1 MKLRG
6 AGMSGLYGRTIR
18 LFHVE
23 IQAVDALI
31 LGAVLLFDLL
41 IILFR
46 ARVPAAGAL
55 LLKTTLTGTVYF
67 AATAIHGRVRSG
79 ALRWLIRTAS
89 VQLMLAQLFI
99 VSMPMQLILVR
110 NWRDP
115 ALLRFEQG
123 LLGVQPTIWLERFVT
138 PPLTEWMM
146 FAYVFYLVIYP
157 GLSALIFVRRGERAM
172 EDYLFN
178 LAAVNLSC
186 FLFFFVYPIAG
197 PLYHMPE
204 AYSVPLRGG
213 LFTAIG
219 EYIRAHIHEIGGNLP
234 SPHCAVATV
243 MWAFA
248 YRYVRPV
255 FYALAPVIVSLYV
268 STFFLRFHYVTDCVA
283 GILTGVFVIL
293 AAPKAMRAW
302 NAAIERRG
310 RKTP

>member
-6 AGMSGLYGRTIR
+6 AGVSGLYGRTVR
-18 LFHVE
+18 LFGVE
-23 IQAVDALI
+23 IQVVDALI

-41 IILFR
+41 IILFP
-46 ARVPAAGAL
+46 ARIPAAGVL
-55 LLKTTLTGTVYF
+55 LLKTTLTGAVYF

-89 VQLMLAQLFI
+89 IQLACGQLFLLAL
-99 VSMPMQLILVR
+99 PMQLILVR
-110 NWRDP
+110 SWQDP
-115 ALLRFEQG
+115 GLLRFEQG
-123 LLGVQPTIWLERFVT
+123 LFGVQPTIWLERFVA

-157 GLSALIFVRRGERAM
+157 GLSALIFVRRGEPAM

-178 LAAVNLSC
+178 LAMVNLSC
-186 FLFFFVYPIAG
+186 FILFFVYPIAG

-204 AYSVPLRGG
+204 AFSVPLRGG
-213 LFTAIG
+213 FFAAIG
-219 EYIRAHIHEIGGNLP
+219 ETIRANIHEIGGNLP

-248 YRYVRPV
+248 YRYVRPA
-255 FYALAPVIVSLYV
+255 FYALAPVILSLYV
-268 STFFLRFHYVTDCVA
+268 STFFLRFHYVTDSLA
-283 GILTGVFVIL
+283 GILTGAFVIL

-302 NAAIERRG
+302 NSAIERREQ
-310 RKTP
+310 KTP